1 MRNAFYFRRQHR
13 FNIQSLIDED
23 QISCRETDPFTETAF
38 HPSVNLPSHIYFHAY
53 VIRHYFRY
61 FRTHETC
68 TDIAL

>member
-1 MRNAFYFRRQHR
+1 MRNAFYFRRQRR

-38 HPSVNLPSHIYFHAY
+38 HPSVNLPSYFHAY
-53 VIRHYFRY
+53 VIRHSY
-61 FRTHETC
+61 FRTYETC